1 MLDRNFENK
10 KPEKN
15 KKQENI
21 NHQKRNKPRPTFNL
35 LAKYALTIMSVFS
48 QRIEQT

>member
-10 KPEKN
+10 KPEKKKN

-35 LAKYALTIMSVFS
+35 LAK
-48 QRIEQT
+48 